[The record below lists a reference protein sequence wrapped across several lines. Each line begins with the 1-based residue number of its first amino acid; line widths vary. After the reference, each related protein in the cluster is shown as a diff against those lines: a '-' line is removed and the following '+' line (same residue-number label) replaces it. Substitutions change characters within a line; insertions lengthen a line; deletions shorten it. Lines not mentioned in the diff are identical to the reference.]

1 MKTTNLIRNQWLS
14 ILLALLCFNSCS
26 KEEDTS
32 KSVALNISSYQLKI
46 PLAGG
51 DQSVSIYSEKSWTA
65 STLNDWIEM
74 HPTSGEAGTSK
85 LYIKIKE
92 NDYANQRKGKITVQ
106 AGKTMKDIAV
116 SQEPQKGLP
125 LPASFHQSNYDGE
138 IVAPLGSDGSSYEI
152 KNELVEW
159 IKLSATK
166 DNSQLINILPN
177 ETGNDRCGIIHYRKK
192 DTTDWNELLIA
203 QVSGAESKG
212 FLCIDNLTINGIR
225 ATKDYVNKKYYI
237 PVDMDA
243 DTPSAIKV
251 EFDGLGVDF
260 IQIGD
265 LKIKSGEN
273 ISLPDLKANRS
284 MKIDIHNRLV
294 DKPNTREL
302 VVTGIPIIEV
312 TAPQGIVDEPK
323 RPCEIVLT
331 DPKGR
336 TNGSEIRFESY
347 GGIEIRGAG
356 AQRYDKKAYSF
367 KLKDRA
373 SEENRDAKLL
383 GMREDQ
389 SWILDAMW
397 LDCAKMRNRVCFDIW
412 NDFNTLYYM
421 DREPKAENATHGY
434 PVEMFLDGTYHG
446 LYILSDRIDRKQ
458 LKLKKKGGYLYK
470 GGEWT
475 DECKLQGITT
485 PYDNSKLEWKGFDAE
500 YPDEI
505 GEVDFKYLSDLIQF
519 FSNASKEDFETHFE
533 ERIDVHSL
541 IDYFIFINLLMAYDN
556 TGRNIFWGI
565 YNIKEAEGPRF
576 IIQPWDLDGTLGRT
590 WDAIKLDPEKGL
602 GFDEGLILR
611 NDANSKYFRPFE
623 RIMNENPNNIK
634 LRIYERFMEV
644 KDKAL
649 SAENMA
655 SKVDYYKRQIVESG
669 ALERDRQKWST
680 RWMYGYSAP
689 NDEADYMKT
698 WYKARLEYLERMFRS
713 FK

>member
-397 LDCAKMRNRVCFDIW
+397 LDCSKMRNRVCFDIW

-680 RWMYGYSAP
+680 RWMYGYSPP

>member
-14 ILLALLCFNSCS
+14 IMLTLLCLHSCS
-26 KEEDTS
+26 NGEDASELVT
-32 KSVALNISSYQLKI
+32 LNISPYQLKI

-51 DQSVSIYSEKSWTA
+51 DQSVSIYSGKSWTA
-65 STLNDWIEM
+65 STSDEWIEVY
-74 HPTSGEAGTSK
+74 PTSGEAGTSK
-85 LYIKIKE
+85 LNIKIKE
-92 NDYANQRKGKITVQ
+92 NDYANQRQGKITVQ
-106 AGKTMKDIAV
+106 AGKTTKDIIV
-116 SQEPQKGLP
+116 SQEPQKGLL
-125 LPASFHQSNYDGE
+125 LPASFHQSDYEGE
-138 IVAPLGSDGSSYEI
+138 IVAPISSDGSSYEI
-152 KNELVEW
+152 KNEQVEW
-159 IKLSATK
+159 IELSATK
-166 DNSQLINILPN
+166 DNSQQISILPN
-177 ETGNDRCGIIHYRKK
+177 ETGSDRCGIIHYRKK
-192 DTTDWNELLIA
+192 DTTEWNELLIA
-203 QVSGAESKG
+203 QISGSEKKG
-212 FLCIDNLTINGIR
+212 FLCMDNLTINGIR
-225 ATKDYVNKKYYI
+225 STIDYVNKKYYI

-243 DTPSAIKV
+243 DAPSTIKV
-251 EFDGLGVDF
+251 EFDGLGIDF

-265 LKIKSGEN
+265 KKIQSGDN

-284 MKIDIHNRLV
+284 MNIEIYNRLV

-373 SEENRDAKLL
+373 TDENRDAKLL

-397 LDCAKMRNRVCFDIW
+397 LDCSKMRNRVCFDIW
-412 NDFNTLYYM
+412 NDFNTLYYS
-421 DREPKAENATHGY
+421 DREPKAVNATHGY

-475 DECKLQGITT
+475 DECKLQGITA

-519 FSNASKEDFETHFE
+519 FSTASKEEFENHFE
-533 ERIDVHSL
+533 ERMDVHSL

-602 GFDEGLILR
+602 GFDDGLILR

-669 ALERDRQKWST
+669 ALERDRQKWSS

-689 NDEADYMKT
+689 DDEADYMKT

-713 FK
+713 F